1 MRILQ
6 IIDSLHPGG
15 AERMAVNIA
24 NGLVNKVTLSA
35 LCCGRE
41 EGLLK
46 EQLDPKVNYLFAN
59 RQGKFGISG
68 VIRTLKF
75 IKKNRITHIHA
86 HSTSIYLGYMLK
98 LLRPNI
104 KLIWHDHYGNSEFL
118 KHRPLRWIKI
128 MSKKLEGIIVVNQL
142 LLDWAHAN
150 RLSNNVHYLAN
161 FASLQKSKGEPQPI
175 PGTEGKRVVCLANLR
190 PQKNQVLLLDAW
202 QEVNAVFPD
211 WDLLL
216 VGKCFGDAYENRVR
230 QTIEKNQLNQCV
242 HILGSRTDTSR
253 ILEQSSIGVLS
264 SNSEGL
270 PLALLEYGL
279 SSLPVIVTD
288 VGACQEVVGDC
299 GIFIPV
305 NNAKALSNALIQLME
320 DTQLQSKYGKS
331 LGKKINEEYGEKRY
345 LDKLVAVY
353 QS

>member
-24 NGLVNKVTLSA
+24 NGLVNKVALSA

-46 EQLDPKVNYLFAN
+46 GQLDPKVNYLFTN
-59 RQGKFGISG
+59 RKGKLGISG

-75 IKKNRITHIHA
+75 IQKNKITHIHA

-98 LLRPNI
+98 LLRPNQ

-118 KHRPLRWIKI
+118 EHRPLRWFKLIA
-128 MSKKLEGIIVVNQL
+128 KKLDGIVVVNQL
-142 LLDWAHAN
+142 LFDWAHAN
-150 RLSNNVHYLAN
+150 GLSNNVHYLAN

-202 QEVNAVFPD
+202 QEVNAMFPD

-230 QTIEKNQLNQCV
+230 QTIERNQLTQCV
-242 HILGSRTDTSR
+242 HILGSRIDTLD
-253 ILEQSSIGVLS
+253 ILEQSAVGVLS

-279 SSLPVIVTD
+279 SGLPVVVTG

-299 GIFIPV
+299 GIIIPV
-305 NNAKALSNALIQLME
+305 NNVKTLSNALMQLMG
-320 DTQLQSKYGKS
+320 DVQLQSRYGKS
-331 LGKKINEEYGEKRY
+331 LGKKINEEYGEEMY
-345 LDKLVAVY
+345 LDQLVSVY

>member
-24 NGLVNKVTLSA
+24 NGLVDKVSLSA

-46 EQLDPKVNYLFAN
+46 EQLDSKVDYLFAD
-59 RQGKFGISG
+59 RKGKLGISG
-68 VIRTLKF
+68 VFRTLNF
-75 IKKNRITHIHA
+75 IKKHQITHIHT
-86 HSTSIYLGYMLK
+86 HSTSIYFGYMLK
-98 LLRPNI
+98 LLRPNL

-118 KHRPLRWIKI
+118 DNRPLFWIKI
-128 MSKKLEGIIVVNQL
+128 ISNKITAIIVVNQL
-142 LLDWAHAN
+142 LLDWANAN
-150 RLSNNVHYLAN
+150 RLSKNLYYLAN
-161 FASLQKSKGEPQPI
+161 FVSLKKEEEHLQPI

-202 QEVNAVFPD
+202 QAINVMFPD
-211 WDLLL
+211 WNLLL
-216 VGKCFGDAYENRVR
+216 VGKSFKDTYEKKLRL
-230 QTIEKNQLNQCV
+230 TIERNELNQCV
-242 HILGSRTDTSR
+242 HILGSRTDTSH
-253 ILEQSSIGVLS
+253 ILELSTIGVLAS
-264 SNSEGL
+264 KSEGL

-279 SSLPVIVTD
+279 SGLPVVVTD

-299 GIFIPV
+299 GIVVPCDDTE
-305 NNAKALSNALIQLME
+305 ALSKALMQLMGNA
-320 DTQLQSKYGKS
+320 QLQSSYGKG
-331 LGKKINEEYGEKRY
+331 LHKKINEEYGEKRY
-345 LDKLVAVY
+345 LDQLVAVY